1 MSNKKQKSKN
11 GKKSSASKYVKI
23 TNSILGFMDFC
34 LHQQRLDRAMADL
47 RPAELVERCSPIWDS
62 LTLTEKN
69 SFKRQVTDNI

>member
-1 MSNKKQKSKN
+1 
-11 GKKSSASKYVKI
+11 
-23 TNSILGFMDFC
+23 MDFC

-69 SFKRQVTDNI
+69 SFKRQVSDDIMSSWS